1 MPTLRSFNALH
12 HSPSYGF
19 SQTPPVVIV
28 HIIAGFIGEYRL
40 RHPLKVWRDPSDRI
54 SALAIAPTTL
64 SYLVRQRIFLYL
76 GVLIVLLAFGAPS
89 GGLIDI
95 PISFFLKN
103 KLHLKAHEVAEFR
116 LVAAIPLYLSFIFGF
131 IRDMWNP
138 FGMRDRGFMLLFGTI
153 SASLYVFFAF
163 TPISYA
169 TLLVAV
175 VLLTT
180 SFLFVASAQNG
191 LTSMIGQQHA
201 MTGQISAVWNIFA
214 SIPTVGALLIGGAL
228 SGVLE
233 SRNADEAAR
242 ILFLVG
248 AAIMATVAVYA
259 AWKPRSV
266 YDNVR
271 TEHGTTAY
279 PLKDVQRLAR
289 HWPIYP
295 ALLIWLLWNFAPGSA
310 TPLQYYLQNA
320 LHATDAQ
327 WGQWNAIFAASFIP
341 TFMVFGLLCRKVPLK
356 ALLVWG
362 TVVAVPQMVPLL
374 FIHSMTAALIAA
386 VPIGLMG
393 GVATAAYLDLIIRS
407 CPRGLQGTTLMMSGS
422 LFFIASRF
430 GDVLGTNLYD
440 HYGGF
445 VVCVIAITVVY
456 ALILP
461 TLVLVPQRLT
471 ATTDGQMPEPGFAA
485 D

>member
-1 MPTLRSFNALH
+1 M
-12 HSPSYGF
+12 
-19 SQTPPVVIV
+19 TPDRTTAKLAAVTIV
-28 HIIAGFIGEYRL
+28 
-40 RHPLKVWRDPSDRI
+40 
-54 SALAIAPTTL
+54 PTTL
-64 SYLVRQRIFLYL
+64 SHSVRQRIFLYL
-76 GVLIVLLAFGAPS
+76 GVLIVLLAFGSPS

-103 KLHLKAHEVAEFR
+103 KLHLEAHELAGFR
-116 LVAAIPLYLSFIFGF
+116 LVSAIPLYLSFVFGF
-131 IRDMWNP
+131 IRDTWNP
-138 FGMRDRGFMLLFGTI
+138 FGMGDRGFMLLFGTI
-153 SASLYVFFAF
+153 SAGLYVLFAF
-163 TPISYA
+163 TPITYA

-191 LTSMIGQQHA
+191 LASIIGQQHA
-201 MTGQISAVWNIFA
+201 MSGQISAVWNIFA
-214 SIPTVGALLIGGAL
+214 SVPTVGALLIGGAL
-228 SGVLE
+228 SGLLE
-233 SRNADEAAR
+233 ERNADEAAR

-248 AAIMATVAVYA
+248 AGIMASVAVYA
-259 AWKPRSV
+259 AWRPRSV
-266 YDNVR
+266 FDNIH
-271 TEHGTTAY
+271 TEHGTAAH
-279 PLKDVQRLAR
+279 PLSDLKRLVR

-310 TPLQYYLQNA
+310 TPLQYYLQNN
-320 LHATDAQ
+320 LHAEDAQ

-341 TFMVFGLLCRKVPLK
+341 TFMVFGLLCRRFPLK
-356 ALLVWG
+356 TLLLWG
-362 TVVAVPQMVPLL
+362 TVVAVPQLVPLL
-374 FIHSMTAALIAA
+374 FIHSVTGALIAA

-407 CPRGLQGTTLMMSGS
+407 CPRGLQGTTLMMSSS

-445 VVCVIAITVVY
+445 TACVIAITVVY

-461 TLVLVPQRLT
+461 TLLLVPKRLVAT
-471 ATTDGQMPEPGFAA
+471 ADGQTPEFGFAA

>member
-1 MPTLRSFNALH
+1 MTTNRPA
-12 HSPSYGF
+12 
-19 SQTPPVVIV
+19 
-28 HIIAGFIGEYRL
+28 AG
-40 RHPLKVWRDPSDRI
+40 V
-54 SALAIAPTTL
+54 AAVAIAPTAL
-64 SYLVRQRIFLYL
+64 SHVVRQRIFLYL
-76 GVLIVLLAFGAPS
+76 GVLIVLLAFGSPS

-103 KLHLKAHEVAEFR
+103 KLHLEAHELAGFR
-116 LVAAIPLYLSFIFGF
+116 LVSAIPLYLSFVFGF
-131 IRDMWNP
+131 IRDTWNP
-138 FGMRDRGFMLLFGTI
+138 FGMGDRGFMLLFGTI
-153 SASLYVFFAF
+153 SAGLYVLFAF
-163 TPISYA
+163 TPMTYA

-191 LTSMIGQQHA
+191 LASMIGQQHA
-201 MTGQISAVWNIFA
+201 MSGQISAVWNIFA
-214 SIPTVGALLIGGAL
+214 SVPTVGALLIGGVL

-233 SRNADEAAR
+233 DRNADQAAR

-259 AWKPRSV
+259 AWKARSV
-266 YDNVR
+266 FDNVR
-271 TEHGTTAY
+271 TERETAAH
-279 PLKDVQRLAR
+279 PLKDLQRLVR

-310 TPLQYYLQNA
+310 TPLQYYLQNT
-320 LHATDAQ
+320 LHAEDAQ

-341 TFMVFGLLCRKVPLK
+341 TFMVFGLLCRRFPLK
-356 ALLVWG
+356 TLLVWG
-362 TVVAVPQMVPLL
+362 TVVAVPQLVPLL
-374 FIHSMTAALIAA
+374 FIHSVTGALIAA

-445 VVCVIAITVVY
+445 TACVIAITVVY

-461 TLVLVPQRLT
+461 TLLLVPKRLIAT
-471 ATTDGQMPEPGFAA
+471 ADGQRPEVGFAA

>member
-1 MPTLRSFNALH
+1 MM
-12 HSPSYGF
+12 
-19 SQTPPVVIV
+19 I
-28 HIIAGFIGEYRL
+28 
-40 RHPLKVWRDPSDRI
+40 DRP
-54 SALAIAPTTL
+54 AATVAAVAVAPTNL
-64 SYLVRQRIFLYL
+64 SPIVRQSIFLYL
-76 GVLIVLLAFGAPS
+76 GILIVLLAFGGPS

-103 KLHLKAHEVAEFR
+103 KLQLKAHEVANFR
-116 LVAAIPLYLSFIFGF
+116 LVAAIPLYLSFVFGF

-138 FGMRDRGFMLLFGTI
+138 FGMRDRGFMLLFGSI
-153 SASLYVFFAF
+153 SAFLYVFFAF
-163 TPISYA
+163 TPITYL

-201 MTGQISAVWNIFA
+201 MTGQISAVWNIFL
-214 SIPTVGALLIGGAL
+214 SIPTVGALLIGGTL
-228 SGVLE
+228 SGLLE
-233 SRNADEAAR
+233 DKNVDQAVR

-248 AAIMATVAVYA
+248 AAIMVTVALYA
-259 AWKPRSV
+259 LWKPRNV
-266 YDNVR
+266 FDNVR
-271 TEHGTTAY
+271 IEYGTDGH
-279 PLKDVQRLAR
+279 PIKDLKRLVR

-310 TPLQYYLQNA
+310 TPLQYHLQNT

-341 TFMVFGLLCRKVPLK
+341 TFIVFGLLCRRLPLK
-356 ALLVWG
+356 TLLLWG

-374 FIHSMTAALIAA
+374 FIHSVTGALIAA

-393 GVATAAYLDLIIRS
+393 GVATGAYLDLIIRS

-422 LFFIASRF
+422 LFFVVSRF

-445 VVCVIAITVVY
+445 TVCVIAITVVY

-461 TLVLVPQRLT
+461 TLLLVPNHLI
-471 ATTDGQMPEPGFAA
+471 AKADGQTPEFEFAA

>member
-1 MPTLRSFNALH
+1 
-12 HSPSYGF
+12 
-19 SQTPPVVIV
+19 
-28 HIIAGFIGEYRL
+28 L

-64 SYLVRQRIFLYL
+64 SHSVRQRIFLYL
-76 GVLIVLLAFGAPS
+76 GALIVLLAFGAPS

-116 LVAAIPLYLSFIFGF
+116 LVAAIPLYMSFIFGF

-153 SASLYVFFAF
+153 SASLYGFFAF
-163 TPISYA
+163 TPITYA

-233 SRNADEAAR
+233 GRNADEAAR

-259 AWKPRSV
+259 AWKPRRV

-310 TPLQYYLQNA
+310 TPLQYYLQNT

-356 ALLVWG
+356 TLLVWG

-374 FIHSMTAALIAA
+374 FIHSMTGALIAA

-393 GVATAAYLDLIIRS
+393 GVSTAAYLDLIIRS

-445 VVCVIAITVVY
+445 AVCVIAITVVY

-461 TLVLVPQRLT
+461 TLLLVPQRLT
-471 ATTDGQMPEPGFAA
+471 ATADGQTPEPGFAA

>member
-1 MPTLRSFNALH
+1 M
-12 HSPSYGF
+12 
-19 SQTPPVVIV
+19 I
-28 HIIAGFIGEYRL
+28 
-40 RHPLKVWRDPSDRI
+40 DRP
-54 SALAIAPTTL
+54 AAAVAAAAIAPITL
-64 SYLVRQRIFLYL
+64 PHTVRQRIFLYL
-76 GVLIVLLAFGAPS
+76 GILIVLLAFGAPS
-89 GGLIDI
+89 GGLMDI

-116 LVAAIPLYLSFIFGF
+116 LVSAIPLYLSCVFGF
-131 IRDMWNP
+131 IRDTWNP

-163 TPISYA
+163 TPVTYV

-201 MTGQISAVWNIFA
+201 MSGQISAVWNIFA
-214 SIPTVGALLIGGAL
+214 SVPLVGAFLIGGTL
-228 SGVLE
+228 SGLLE
-233 SRNADEAAR
+233 DRNADQAAR

-248 AAIMATVAVYA
+248 AAIMATVAAYA
-259 AWKPRSV
+259 VWKPRSV
-266 YDNVR
+266 FDNVR
-271 TEHGTTAY
+271 AEHGTAAH
-279 PLKDVQRLAR
+279 PLKDFKRLVR

-310 TPLQYYLQNA
+310 TPLQYYLQNT
-320 LHATDAQ
+320 LHAEDAH

-341 TFMVFGLLCRKVPLK
+341 TFMVFGLLCQRAPLK
-356 ALLVWG
+356 TLLLWG

-374 FIHSMTAALIAA
+374 FIHSVTGALIAA
-386 VPIGLMG
+386 APIGLMG
-393 GVATAAYLDLIIRS
+393 GIATAAYLDLIIRS
-407 CPRGLQGTTLMMSGS
+407 CPRGLQGTTLMMSGG
-422 LFFIASRF
+422 LYFIASRF

-440 HYGGF
+440 YYGGF
-445 VVCVIAITVVY
+445 SACVIAITVVY

-461 TLVLVPQRLT
+461 TLLLVPKRLIAT
-471 ATTDGQMPEPGFAA
+471 ADGQTPDFNFAA
-485 D
+485 GSVSDEVIE

>member
-1 MPTLRSFNALH
+1 M
-12 HSPSYGF
+12 
-19 SQTPPVVIV
+19 I
-28 HIIAGFIGEYRL
+28 
-40 RHPLKVWRDPSDRI
+40 DRP
-54 SALAIAPTTL
+54 AAAVAAAAIAPITL
-64 SYLVRQRIFLYL
+64 PHSVRQRIFLYL
-76 GVLIVLLAFGAPS
+76 GILIVLLAFGAPS
-89 GGLIDI
+89 GGLMDI

-116 LVAAIPLYLSFIFGF
+116 LVSAIPLYLSCVFGF
-131 IRDMWNP
+131 IRDTWNP

-153 SASLYVFFAF
+153 SAGLYVFFAF
-163 TPISYA
+163 TPITYV

-201 MTGQISAVWNIFA
+201 MSGQISAVWNIFA
-214 SIPTVGALLIGGAL
+214 SVPTIGALLIGGTL
-228 SGVLE
+228 SGLLE
-233 SRNADEAAR
+233 DRNADQAAR

-259 AWKPRSV
+259 VWKPRSV
-266 YDNVR
+266 FDNVR
-271 TEHGTTAY
+271 AEHGTAAH
-279 PLKDVQRLAR
+279 PLKDFKRLVR

-310 TPLQYYLQNA
+310 TPLQYYLQNT
-320 LHATDAQ
+320 LHAEDAQ

-341 TFMVFGLLCRKVPLK
+341 TFMVFGLLCQRFPLK
-356 ALLVWG
+356 TLLLWG

-374 FIHSMTAALIAA
+374 FIHSVTGALIAA
-386 VPIGLMG
+386 APIGLMG
-393 GVATAAYLDLIIRS
+393 GIATAAYLDLIIRS
-407 CPRGLQGTTLMMSGS
+407 CPRGLQGTTLMMSGG
-422 LFFIASRF
+422 LYFIASRF

-440 HYGGF
+440 YYGGF
-445 VVCVIAITVVY
+445 SACVIAITVVY

-461 TLVLVPQRLT
+461 TLLLVPKRLIAT
-471 ATTDGQMPEPGFAA
+471 ADGQTSVKQTIRI
-485 D
+485 